1 MSNEFE
7 QKSTWNE
14 TGNQK
19 RILRRIGL
27 DALSGSLAALSVAP
41 MIFMIDKA
49 IVQKASGTMTLRQSF
64 KDSCISLF
72 KHPGR
77 FILKREFLLVMFV
90 YGSTYTAANAIDSL
104 CKIYNVSDIIPK
116 MVGVTAVKIY
126 TSIIK
131 DRAFAYSYGKPVN
144 NKVGPIS
151 LFLWLI
157 RDLILMTCAFVLPSR
172 ISPMIEKS
180 GFSESNARKLSQI
193 SLPVSFQLFLTPI
206 HLLGYDYYN
215 FKNRRFPERVTYISS
230 IYFSAIG
237 IRMLRMGI
245 AYGIGG
251 NNNLMFRD
259 KFISKYEG
267 VNWNASY

>member
-104 CKIYNVSDIIPK
+104 CKIYNVSDS
-116 MVGVTAVKIY
+116 KI
-126 TSIIK
+126 
-131 DRAFAYSYGKPVN
+131 VN
-144 NKVGPIS
+144 NSS
-151 LFLWLI
+151 LICETLEEFSNINDIFLP
-157 RDLILMTCAFVLPSR
+157 FH
-172 ISPMIEKS
+172 
-180 GFSESNARKLSQI
+180 
-193 SLPVSFQLFLTPI
+193 SFI
-206 HLLGYDYYN
+206 
-215 FKNRRFPERVTYISS
+215 
-230 IYFSAIG
+230 
-237 IRMLRMGI
+237 LRM
-245 AYGIGG
+245 YG
-251 NNNLMFRD
+251 L
-259 KFISKYEG
+259 
-267 VNWNASY
+267 